1 MIVSYIDYCCSDK
14 MHIAQNRQ
22 LNPSFSICSLFRF
35 IMSHRLCWLRPV
47 PASEVMRWLASRGDF
62 TILCSKIKA
71 EPRWIALEI
80 SEVQLGDEFVLYDL
94 HAHITLCKLDEETD
108 ESLDLRHVKDI
119 AEFLLAQLRQEYE
132 EMKISIAPGSKF
144 DPGDAYQSRHIFPTS
159 PFFSALQQLKIRILC
174 EMEVEDDRQL
184 HLSIPG
190 HSDLLVLAPIDQ
202 YRMLE
207 MHRWFSAETFHL
219 RQQ

>member
-1 MIVSYIDYCCSDK
+1 
-14 MHIAQNRQ
+14 
-22 LNPSFSICSLFRF
+22 
-35 IMSHRLCWLRPV
+35 MSHRLCWLRPV

-119 AEFLLAQLRQEYE
+119 AEFLLAQLRHPLLHGSPFPNFSLLKVMRYPAGQP
-132 EMKISIAPGSKF
+132 KTDCSKF
-144 DPGDAYQSRHIFPTS
+144 GIEYV
-159 PFFSALQQLKIRILC
+159 C
-174 EMEVEDDRQL
+174 
-184 HLSIPG
+184 
-190 HSDLLVLAPIDQ
+190 
-202 YRMLE
+202 
-207 MHRWFSAETFHL
+207 
-219 RQQ
+219 